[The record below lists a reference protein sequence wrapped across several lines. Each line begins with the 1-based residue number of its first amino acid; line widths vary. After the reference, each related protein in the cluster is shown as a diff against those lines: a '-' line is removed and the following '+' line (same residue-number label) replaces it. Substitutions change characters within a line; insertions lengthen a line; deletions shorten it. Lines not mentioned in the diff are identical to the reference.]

1 MQWVLGERLL
11 HVEVF
16 RVKEVHS
23 LVVLHQIHLHLI
35 VFDAHI
41 EIVDVGIFE
50 ALLFFP
56 DLFVQLATN
65 VSANVFERGELR
77 YEPAVA
83 EERGEELAEGA
94 VLEGANRPHR
104 FGIAA
109 DEVADGV
116 PLF

>member
-1 MQWVLGERLL
+1 MGEGITL
-11 HVEVF
+11 
-16 RVKEVHS
+16 

-35 VFDAHI
+35 VFDAHV
-41 EIVDVGIFE
+41 EVVDVWV
-50 ALLFFP
+50 LKTLFFFP
-56 DLFVQLATN
+56 YLFVQLATN
-65 VSANVFERGELR
+65 VSANVFERGELH
-77 YEPAVA
+77 YESSVA